1 MQLLS
6 LSISGFKSFAKPE
19 KLDFATGITCV
30 VGPNGCGK
38 SNVVDALRWVLGEQR
53 SSVLRSD
60 RMDSVIFNGTVQR
73 KQAGL
78 SEVKIV
84 IENNDG
90 RLNIP
95 YAEVEIARRL
105 YRDGTSEYLLNGN
118 ECRLK
123 DIADLLHDSGM
134 GPNLYTILELKM
146 VEEILRD
153 DGEGR
158 RMLFEEA
165 AGVAKYKLRRRQAL
179 QKLKQTEED
188 LLRLADILT
197 EVERLVSSLKR
208 QAMRARRWE
217 ELSRQ
222 LRGLEAAL
230 AYREY
235 VRLQQELSPL
245 EQAMRETSAS
255 SEAVKTAIRLEEA
268 KLTALR
274 TDEIDIDKEAG
285 ALRTRLADIVAQIS
299 AAEAE
304 EAGLRARDQAARQTI
319 ERARRERQLLDDKR
333 TLLEERQADAVSA
346 LESCG
351 EELNQSEAR
360 AAQAAETLGNRRRAV
375 ERSRN
380 SSAGTCRVVGRSPAH
395 SK

>member
-1 MQLLS
+1 M
-6 LSISGFKSFAKPE
+6 
-19 KLDFATGITCV
+19 

-60 RMDSVIFNGTVQR
+60 RMESVIFNGTVQR

-78 SEVKIV
+78 AEVKIV
-84 IENNDG
+84 LENNDG

-95 YAEVEIARRL
+95 YTEVEIARRL
-105 YRDGTSEYLLNGN
+105 FRDGTSEYLLNGN

-123 DIADLLHDSGM
+123 DITDLLHDSGM

-165 AGVAKYKLRRRQAL
+165 AGVAKYKIRRRQTL

-208 QAMRARRWE
+208 QAMRAKRWE
-217 ELSRQ
+217 DLSRQ
-222 LRGLEAAL
+222 LRALEAAL

-235 VRLQQELSPL
+235 VRLQQELGPL
-245 EQAMRETSAS
+245 EQAMQETSAS

-268 KLTALR
+268 KLAALR

-285 ALRTRLADIVAQIS
+285 VLRKQLGGDRGADFGGGSGGSRLARARSGGAADHRTRAPRTPVASGQ
-299 AAEAE
+299 
-304 EAGLRARDQAARQTI
+304 
-319 ERARRERQLLDDKR
+319 
-333 TLLEERQADAVSA
+333 
-346 LESCG
+346 
-351 EELNQSEAR
+351 AR
-360 AAQAAETLGNRRRAV
+360 AAGRAPDRRRGGAGILPR
-375 ERSRN
+375 RS
-380 SSAGTCRVVGRSPAH
+380 
-395 SK
+395 